1 MGKKL
6 KAYPPRPK
14 EKARK
19 ETWDRYYERIKAVD
33 RENADLVK
41 EISQKKDLIKKIN
54 EHIRK
59 SPAKVRARKKSGGTR
74 KAGWF

>member
-1 MGKKL
+1 MAKKL

-33 RENADLVK
+33 KDNSDLLK
-41 EISQKKDLIKKIN
+41 EMSQKKDLIKKVN

-59 SPAKVRARKKSGGTR
+59 SAVKPRARRKKQ
-74 KAGWF
+74 